1 MGITINNVA
10 PGAIATH
17 KNTNLQDDSDES
29 KEFLKKIPLQR
40 MGNPEEVASLVS
52 FLCSAEADYI
62 TGSTLLVDG
71 GLMWTYQEP

>member
-1 MGITINNVA
+1 M
-10 PGAIATH
+10 
-17 KNTNLQDDSDES
+17 QDDSDES

-62 TGSTLLVDG
+62 TGSTFLVDG

>member
-1 MGITINNVA
+1 
-10 PGAIATH
+10 
-17 KNTNLQDDSDES
+17 
-29 KEFLKKIPLQR
+29 

-62 TGSTLLVDG
+62 TGSTFLVDG